1 MGLFRRGRGRGR
13 QAPPDDVEPRQPVDG
28 PSPVVHVDSGTFLDE
43 TAGGYTL
50 VDFWASWCG
59 PCVQF
64 APAFDAL
71 ARDYEGRV
79 RFGKLNVDESP
90 DIAALLQ
97 IRSIPTLVVFD
108 PGGNEV
114 TRFTGIPPRRALTS
128 VLDEVAAP

>member
-1 MGLFRRGRGRGR
+1 MGLFRRSRHE
-13 QAPPDDVEPRQPVDG
+13 PPDRVEPPQPVDD
-28 PSPVVHVDSGTFLDE
+28 PSPVVHIDSGTFLDE

-71 ARDYEGRV
+71 ARDYEGQV
-79 RFGKLNVDESP
+79 RFGKLNVDENP

-108 PGGNEV
+108 PEGNEI
-114 TRFTGIPPRRALTS
+114 TRFTGIPRRPDLTS
-128 VLDEVAAP
+128 VLDEVASR